1 MSKKMFFNQIN
12 LLIIALIL
20 FACGTPGSEIS
31 SPAGLDAESTP
42 DISTESD
49 SEGPTESIPTEV
61 PAAMNTPEP
70 SPTLSIP
77 QEELIEIWRPLIG
90 SYFLVDVAAYDV
102 RLRGSPA
109 K

>member
-1 MSKKMFFNQIN
+1 MLKKMLFNQIN
-12 LLIIALIL
+12 LNIMALIL

-31 SPAGLDAESTP
+31 SPVGLDAESTP

-61 PAAMNTPEP
+61 PAAMNTPEQ
-70 SPTLSIP
+70 SPTPSIP